1 MVIAASVTFALVGGG
16 AIVGGGGGL
25 GCLGEVASV
34 GHLSFLAVIA
44 GPLAITLR
52 MNMLAQLLFHLCLL
66 FFLGS
71 FFAIYGLTTH
81 RNGCRV
87 GHDQLGGEERAKAA
101 GAREN

>member
-1 MVIAASVTFALVGGG
+1 MVIAASVAFALVGGG

-66 FFLGS
+66 CLKVS
-71 FFAIYGLTTH
+71 
-81 RNGCRV
+81 
-87 GHDQLGGEERAKAA
+87 
-101 GAREN
+101 